1 MKKGLVITV
10 ISVLTIACGVLGYGW
25 YKTSQKL
32 EVTQTLLECS
42 MALHDIDNDIAQL
55 TAEVNAEEE

>member
-10 ISVLTIACGVLGYGW
+10 ISFLTIACGVLGYGW

-32 EVTQTLLECS
+32 AITQTLLECS
-42 MALHDIDNDIAQL
+42 MALNDIDNDIAQL
-55 TAEVNAEEE
+55 AEEVYAEEK

>member
-1 MKKGLVITV
+1 MKKGLVAV
-10 ISVLTIACGVLGYGW
+10 ICVLTITCGFLGYGW

-32 EVTQTLLECS
+32 ELTQTLLDCS

-55 TAEVNAEEE
+55 AATVDNADE